1 MKLWLYDEFN
11 WPAGQAGGRVT
22 AHEAYRLKNL
32 LVKNDGKHVQFD
44 VVLTDYPDILNE
56 EAMNLFLSLTHKEYQ
71 KRFGRYFGNTIVG
84 MYTDEPSFGYG
95 TGKERL
101 PYYDGLQ
108 EDYRNA
114 YGTDL
119 FSDLESCV
127 TGEKTAG
134 NTLHTGNALLNL
146 SAFGKPGID
155 EIGTCIAY
163 GTTTLEW
170 LLPLADA
177 FSVQSRHG
185 AMAEL
190 FAFGPYDMSHVKEV
204 HMLALTAL
212 HGINTWFLAVGHF
225 DMRGNMAKKR
235 YFRNYTDACPDCE
248 AYKELAHRAEQ
259 FTLLAAKERACPIRI
274 LYDRDRIAEAVGT
287 ERLSAE
293 NRVYMDLC
301 RALHETQTDF
311 RLVYADDREGKLV
324 FLPEEDGSVREL
336 RTGKCFADAKDAAK
350 AAQDITPELVRATDQ
365 NGNVLADVFMR
376 HFADGSYC
384 LIDVANQSADRYV
397 YVGDAKI
404 FLPACGVYDSSQP
417 PLDVL
422 CQAAVSQSR
431 ITLPKTNVFRFLLP
445 SGLKEKTF
453 VCEQAMTVVFALR
466 EIHTDRFFTTDGNVR
481 AAKRGEL
488 VRGTADG
495 KGRLYLDGK
504 LLSAEQADTFLPW
517 AFGKFYHCTVPVYL
531 AAGTHRVRME
541 NVLDDVKFLPLLLAY
556 GDLAVDYEHTALKAQ
571 ETPKPGDAVGF
582 FGEASY
588 TATVTVPC
596 VSQGFALG
604 ADMKFYTAKQEDV
617 R

>member
-1 MKLWLYDEFN
+1 MQNPLIPMVAMTGAPQKDEVFAFVKNMKEKCGFTQLMLYPRTGCEVEYLSEEWFALCSYYLESAAANDMKIWLYDEFN

-127 TGEKTAG
+127 TGEKTTG

-204 HMLALTAL
+204 QMLALTAL

-274 LYDRDRIAEAVGT
+274 LY
-287 ERLSAE
+287 
-293 NRVYMDLC
+293 
-301 RALHETQTDF
+301 
-311 RLVYADDREGKLV
+311 
-324 FLPEEDGSVREL
+324 
-336 RTGKCFADAKDAAK
+336 
-350 AAQDITPELVRATDQ
+350 
-365 NGNVLADVFMR
+365 
-376 HFADGSYC
+376 
-384 LIDVANQSADRYV
+384 
-397 YVGDAKI
+397 
-404 FLPACGVYDSSQP
+404 
-417 PLDVL
+417 
-422 CQAAVSQSR
+422 
-431 ITLPKTNVFRFLLP
+431 
-445 SGLKEKTF
+445 
-453 VCEQAMTVVFALR
+453 
-466 EIHTDRFFTTDGNVR
+466 
-481 AAKRGEL
+481 
-488 VRGTADG
+488 
-495 KGRLYLDGK
+495 LDGK

-517 AFGKFYHCTVPVYL
+517 AFGKFYHCTAPVYL

-556 GDLAVDYEHTALKAQ
+556 GDFAVDYEHTALKAQ

-596 VSQGFALG
+596 VSQGFALYFG
-604 ADMKFYTAKQEDV
+604 TRCALYKRLFIDGERMGDGGLGNLGL
-617 R
+617 